1 MKRNYR
7 FYVCFFFKKIFF
19 VDFSGI
25 IISKKCSP
33 RMRHQNENCLVIFVC
48 FIVNWGEHFVET
60 GSVYF
65 LEKSIEL
72 YYYFV
77 KCFYFVEFNWK
88 ISRWCELLLGKNA
101 LVNFFEIEGMSC
113 KIKCKVIQKLT
124 NLRLH
129 SWRTRLNFKKLIN
142 IRQFFGVSLFLK
154 HPFVLIR
161 PP

>member
-7 FYVCFFFKKIFF
+7 FYVCFFFKKKIFF

-88 ISRWCELLLGKNA
+88 
-101 LVNFFEIEGMSC
+101 
-113 KIKCKVIQKLT
+113 
-124 NLRLH
+124 
-129 SWRTRLNFKKLIN
+129 NFKVMRIVAGKKCFGE
-142 IRQFFGVSLFLK
+142 FF
-154 HPFVLIR
+154 R
-161 PP
+161 D